1 MTIVNL
7 EQSTVSQLAE
17 QAEAIG
23 KLAQDEGAF
32 AATVAA
38 FESNDPNAFRW
49 VLQRLELLPRCELIC
64 EWIRVKWCVLR
75 CIEVCGPPDS
85 KVPVPELPDFARAL
99 VRLAENEAILRRVV
113 DAVTCG
119 DADAYRAAIGEA
131 RLQAYCHLICRYV
144 CSTVYR
150 RICEVVCTSRPI
162 LTATDSVLDIRADAE
177 TLKKVIANKTL
188 MSEIGKAALALDC
201 EPLQTAIN
209 AAGFTGYCEIICR
222 LICVRRCVW
231 TCSLLCE
238 RPVPILTG
246 AAAIEEA
253 RAFALATRQ
262 LAAQPRALADLVAA
276 TVAGNVEGYSAIVD
290 RFGLAEYC
298 WQLCSWVCSE
308 VCYGFCICVCPP
320 PGVQP
325 WFTSVGDFDIY
336 TQIDPTTGR
345 TSTAVPATISM
356 PWGGGPNFAFNLEL
370 QLGGYCP
377 STSPISPGVQMQY
390 RFYYANA
397 KTTLASPISTAQTAI
412 TVAAGAVT
420 PATPFDVFVCDCA
433 TGETGET
440 MTVSGVSGVTWTVA
454 RGQQGTAAAAAVA
467 GATLFIDPKPIT
479 GPLVDT
485 PVLVGY
491 RFISWPGQSGGLAT
505 STLVS
510 TQEPIYVGYGTD
522 TPQPASGATYKGPT
536 HYIPPDPATGWVQ
549 VDTSVIG
556 GAFNGAL
563 LNFDTTKVVAGGCP
577 LPGCVGTPGGAPAGS
592 PVPAA
597 NQGAGTEL
605 SIIFQAVRVG
615 TTGVDSSNSLCTI
628 LVNNWTE
635 VTNLWFTE
643 FGAGSCCTPIDT
655 TLSVQFTADH
665 EEMESGGWSLVIVG
679 CSPSA
684 PGNIT
689 PTASGPG
696 VTVSARGGYGTI
708 VEDTGGLETTLA
720 AAVSTST
727 TTFSVATIAGV
738 PTTPFNAYICS
749 TGEAVQVSSVAGDSW
764 TVVRGQNGTT
774 PANAAAGT
782 EIITSWCDCSYTVW
796 LSTRAGLT
804 TGLYDNRGQSIP
816 LTFCICSH

>member
-1 MTIVNL
+1 M
-7 EQSTVSQLAE
+7 SCAVSR
-17 QAEAIG
+17 
-23 KLAQDEGAF
+23 F
-32 AATVAA
+32 A
-38 FESNDPNAFRW
+38 DPLN
-49 VLQRLELLPRCELIC
+49 
-64 EWIRVKWCVLR
+64 
-75 CIEVCGPPDS
+75 S

-99 VRLAENEAILRRVV
+99 VRLANEAILRRVV

-262 LAAQPRALADLVAA
+262 LAAQPRAPADLVAA

-320 PGVQP
+320 PEVQP

-336 TQIDPTTGR
+336 TQIDPTTGQ
-345 TSTAVPATISM
+345 TSAVPATISM

-377 STSPISPGVQMQY
+377 STSPDLSGS
-390 RFYYANA
+390 AD
-397 KTTLASPISTAQTAI
+397 
-412 TVAAGAVT
+412 AV
-420 PATPFDVFVCDCA
+420 PLLLRERQDHAREPDIDGSDGDHRGGWRGHSGHAFDVFVCDCA

-454 RGQQGTAAAAAVA
+454 RGQQGTAAAAAMA
-467 GATLFIDPKPIT
+467 AALFIDPKPIT

-485 PVLVGY
+485 AGPGRLPVHFVARTIRRARHLD
-491 RFISWPGQSGGLAT
+491 PGFDPGAHLRRIWDRHAATGVLAQTQGPPLHPNRDRLGPGGRG
-505 STLVS
+505 S
-510 TQEPIYVGYGTD
+510 
-522 TPQPASGATYKGPT
+522 SGAP
-536 HYIPPDPATGWVQ
+536 
-549 VDTSVIG
+549 S
-556 GAFNGAL
+556 
-563 LNFDTTKVVAGGCP
+563 
-577 LPGCVGTPGGAPAGS
+577 
-592 PVPAA
+592 
-597 NQGAGTEL
+597 
-605 SIIFQAVRVG
+605 
-615 TTGVDSSNSLCTI
+615 
-628 LVNNWTE
+628 
-635 VTNLWFTE
+635 
-643 FGAGSCCTPIDT
+643 
-655 TLSVQFTADH
+655 
-665 EEMESGGWSLVIVG
+665 ME
-679 CSPSA
+679 
-684 PGNIT
+684 
-689 PTASGPG
+689 
-696 VTVSARGGYGTI
+696 R
-708 VEDTGGLETTLA
+708 
-720 AAVSTST
+720 
-727 TTFSVATIAGV
+727 F
-738 PTTPFNAYICS
+738 
-749 TGEAVQVSSVAGDSW
+749 
-764 TVVRGQNGTT
+764 
-774 PANAAAGT
+774 
-782 EIITSWCDCSYTVW
+782 
-796 LSTRAGLT
+796 
-804 TGLYDNRGQSIP
+804 
-816 LTFCICSH
+816 